1 MQLSEEVGQP
11 MDPKYVVYDDG
22 VISVG
27 LFAAGA
33 EADQKHLLHLGMR
46 WLRPESYQN
55 KEGQLAEMTNIMGGE
70 TQWFLLP
77 HSFGVTI
84 GRTLIEQKVADCGLA
99 DYFNEQAFRRMVT
112 WLVEMQELSD
122 AMCY

>member
-1 MQLSEEVGQP
+1 MN
-11 MDPKYVVYDDG
+11 PKYIVYDDG

-27 LFAAGA
+27 LFADDA

-46 WLRPESYQN
+46 WLHPESHQG
-55 KEGQLAEMTNIMGGE
+55 KDGQLVETTNIMGGE

-84 GRTLIEQKVADCGLA
+84 GRQLIEQKVADRALA
-99 DYFNEQAFRRMVT
+99 DYFNEEAFKRMVA
-112 WLVEMQELSD
+112 WLVEMEELSD
-122 AMCY
+122 ALCY